1 MKAVVWTDAL
11 QTVLMFG
18 GMIIV
23 VVVGT
28 IAVGGVDIVWE
39 RSEMSDRIEF
49 FKYENT
55 KNINLKWVKS
65 GSNPRK

>member
-18 GMIIV
+18 GMIVV

-28 IAVGGVDIVWE
+28 AAVGGVDVVWS
-39 RSEMSDRIEF
+39 RSESSDRIEF
-49 FKYENT
+49 FK
-55 KNINLKWVKS
+55 
-65 GSNPRK
+65 